1 MGALPLASI
10 YVVVAIAWLL
20 FSDVTLLTLGFS
32 AEQVARYSFLKGTG
46 FVGITGAALYALVSR
61 FAARTVEREREYRDL
76 FDSNPSP
83 MWVYDLETLDFL
95 AVNDAAVAKYG
106 YSREE
111 FLSMRISDIRPE
123 EDVGRLLASVEAA
136 RDGAVGGID
145 RAGLWRHHTKQGA
158 LLWMEI
164 TSYITLFEGRRGEL
178 VLARDVTEAIE
189 AREELLRYQQ
199 GLEALIAERTTE
211 LQDANARLTAATEAK
226 SAFLATMSHELRT
239 PLHSIIGFTSLLADG
254 RSGPLDEEQRMQI
267 GIVRDAGRHLL
278 ALINDVLD
286 LSRIEAGRDEI
297 ELEPVEIA
305 EMVSSVERTMAPL
318 AVAKGLVWS
327 AGGPADP
334 DLEIVTDRR
343 RLEQIITNLAGNA
356 VKYTRTGTVDLTVTV
371 GRGEARFS
379 VTDTG
384 PGIEPDQREA
394 IFREFVRLEGDD
406 LAPIEGTGLGL
417 AISARLARLLGG
429 RIEMESTPGEGST
442 FALVV
447 PTGGPASDG
456 LTV

>member
-1 MGALPLASI
+1 MGARRLASI
-10 YVVVAIAWLL
+10 YMVVAVAWLL
-20 FSDVTLLTLGFS
+20 FSDATLLMLGFS
-32 AEQVARYSFLKGTG
+32 AEQIATYSFLKGVG
-46 FVGITGAALYALVSR
+46 FVAVTGAALYALVGR
-61 FAARTVEREREYRDL
+61 FAARTLAREREYRDL
-76 FDSNPSP
+76 FDSNPNP
-83 MWVYDLETLDFL
+83 MWVYDLETLGFL
-95 AVNDAAVAKYG
+95 AVNDAAVARYG

-123 EDVGRLLASVEAA
+123 EDVGRLLASVEAV
-136 RDGAVGGID
+136 RDGAIGGID
-145 RAGLWRHHTKQGA
+145 LAGLWRHQTKQGE
-158 LLWMEI
+158 LRWVEI
-164 TSYITLFEGRRGEL
+164 TSHVTRFDGRRGEL
-178 VLARDVTEAIE
+178 VLARDVTEAID

-199 GLEALIAERTTE
+199 GLEALIADRTSE

-297 ELEPVEIA
+297 ESGPVKIA
-305 EMVSSVERTMAPL
+305 EIVSSVERTMAPL
-318 AVAKGLVWS
+318 AVAKGLAWS
-327 AGGPADP
+327 AGGPAEP

-356 VKYTRTGTVDLTVTV
+356 VKYTRTGSVDLTVTV
-371 GRGEARFS
+371 SEGEARFA

-384 PGIEPDQREA
+384 PGIEPEQREA

-406 LAPIEGTGLGL
+406 PVPIEGTGLGL

-442 FALVV
+442 FAVVV
-447 PTGGPASDG
+447 PVGGPASDG